1 MSAAPKC
8 AVQTVEATNAEDRC
22 FLTMKSGA
30 SALSEQ
36 HRHLPGRIRTR
47 NLVAVKHLGLAGL
60 AAKRQKL
67 HGPEEWDDL
76 MQEASIGVLR
86 GAERFDPNRG
96 LKPSTY
102 LLSCA
107 RGQVLHY
114 RRDRSSIVRIP
125 WRLRDLYAAGLKLQ
139 REREKANQPPLE
151 DSHLATALGTTLQ
164 RWREACRCQLLTQT
178 RSIGDREWEQ
188 GNVDNEDP
196 QLLWLLQSMQRLT
209 QADQR
214 LLRSHL
220 VQGQSLRQLVRITG
234 MSHRQVRH
242 RIDRLIAQLKDWA
255 QHDGLLSLH

>member
-1 MSAAPKC
+1 MT
-8 AVQTVEATNAEDRC
+8 Q
-22 FLTMKSGA
+22 G
-30 SALSEQ
+30 
-36 HRHLPGRIRTR
+36 
-47 NLVAVKHLGLAGL
+47 
-60 AAKRQKL
+60 
-67 HGPEEWDDL
+67 
-76 MQEASIGVLR
+76 
-86 GAERFDPNRG
+86 
-96 LKPSTY
+96 
-102 LLSCA
+102 
-107 RGQVLHY
+107 
-114 RRDRSSIVRIP
+114 
-125 WRLRDLYAAGLKLQ
+125 DLYAAGLKLQ
-139 REREKANQPPLE
+139 REREQANQPPLE

-178 RSIGDREWEQ
+178 RSIGDREWDQ

-220 VQGQSLRQLVRITG
+220 VQGQSLRQLVRVTG